1 MNKRHA
7 AIENGLAECVESA
20 VKDAQSR
27 ASRFSRAYRGWEPI
41 RMPLLG
47 AHVSTSGGVDKAP
60 GNGKDLGCEAI
71 QVFTRNQMQW
81 RARPCPQPE
90 VADFREGLKECGI
103 RQRFRTI
110 PISSIWAALNQ
121 VTLQKSLEAF
131 ADEIE
136 RCEQLGI
143 PFLVFHPGS
152 HVGSG
157 EAAGLQRIID
167 SLDSALSL
175 KPSCETQVL
184 LENTAGQ
191 GSNLGYRFEHLA
203 EILGKTQYPDRLGV
217 CLDTCHLFAAGYDLR
232 TRSTYEAVFRE
243 FDAIVGLDRVKAFH
257 LNDSKKSLGSRVD
270 RHENIGKGELGLEP
284 FRFLL
289 NDPRLAALPMLL
301 ETPGG
306 DEAYR
311 QDLTTLRSLKQ

>member
-1 MNKRHA
+1 
-7 AIENGLAECVESA
+7 
-20 VKDAQSR
+20 
-27 ASRFSRAYRGWEPI
+27 
-41 RMPLLG
+41 MPLLG

-60 GNGKDLGCEAI
+60 ANGKGLGCDAI

-81 RARPCPQPE
+81 RARPLSE
-90 VADFREGLKECGI
+90 LEIAGFRDGLKECGI
-103 RQRFRTI
+103 QTTVSHDSYLINLGSHER
-110 PISSIWAALNQ
+110 
-121 VTLQKSLEAF
+121 VVLQKSLDAF

-152 HVGSG
+152 HVGAG
-157 EAAGLQRIID
+157 EAAGLQRIAD
-167 SLDSALSL
+167 SLNTVLNL
-175 KPSCETQVL
+175 KPEYKTQVL

-191 GSNLGYRFEHLA
+191 GSNLGYRFEQLA
-203 EILGKTQYPDRLGV
+203 DILAQTENPNRFGV
-217 CLDTCHLFAAGYDLR
+217 CLDTCHLFASGYDLR
-232 TRSTYEAVFRE
+232 TRSTYEATFDE
-243 FDAIVGLDRVKAFH
+243 FDAIVGLGRVKVFH

-289 NDPRLAALPMLL
+289 NDPRFAGLAMLL

-311 QDLTTLRSLKQ
+311 IDLTTLRSLKR

>member
-1 MNKRHA
+1 
-7 AIENGLAECVESA
+7 
-20 VKDAQSR
+20 
-27 ASRFSRAYRGWEPI
+27 
-41 RMPLLG
+41 MPLLG

-60 GNGKDLGCEAI
+60 GNGKGLGCEAI

-81 RARPCPQPE
+81 RARALSPLE
-90 VADFREGLKECGI
+90 VANFCEGLKECNI
-103 RQRFRTI
+103 RAVVSHDSYLI
-110 PISSIWAALNQ
+110 NLGSHEPA
-121 VTLQKSLEAF
+121 TLQKSLEAF

-143 PFLVFHPGS
+143 SYLVFHPGS

-167 SLDSALSL
+167 SLDAVLSL
-175 KPSCETQVL
+175 KPGNSTQVL

-203 EILGKTQYPDRLGV
+203 EILGKTQYPHRLGV

-243 FDAIVGLDRVKAFH
+243 FDTIVGLGRVKAFH
-257 LNDSKKSLGSRVD
+257 LNDSKKGLGSHVD

-289 NDPRLAALPMLL
+289 NDPRFAALPMLL

-311 QDLTTLRSLKQ
+311 QDLKTLRSLKP

>member
-1 MNKRHA
+1 
-7 AIENGLAECVESA
+7 
-20 VKDAQSR
+20 
-27 ASRFSRAYRGWEPI
+27 
-41 RMPLLG
+41 MPSLG

-60 GNGKDLGCEAI
+60 ENGKSLGCEAI

-81 RARPCPQPE
+81 RARPLSDLE
-90 VADFREGLKECGI
+90 IAGFREGLKDCGI
-103 RQRFRTI
+103 QATVSHDSYLI
-110 PISSIWAALNQ
+110 NLGSHEP
-121 VTLQKSLEAF
+121 VTLQKSLDAF

-152 HVGSG
+152 HVGAG
-157 EAAGLQRIID
+157 EAVGLQRIVD
-167 SLDSALSL
+167 SLNAVLNR
-175 KPSCETQVL
+175 KPEYKTQVL

-203 EILGKTQYPDRLGV
+203 EILAKTENPDRLGV
-217 CLDTCHLFAAGYDLR
+217 CLDTCHLFASGYDLR
-232 TRSTYEAVFRE
+232 TRSSYEATFHQ
-243 FDAIVGLDRVKAFH
+243 FDAIVGLGRVKGFH

-270 RHENIGKGELGLEP
+270 RHENIGKGQLGLEP

-289 NDPRLAALPMLL
+289 NDPRFAGLPMLL

-311 QDLTTLRSLKQ
+311 IDLTTLRSLKR

>member
-1 MNKRHA
+1 
-7 AIENGLAECVESA
+7 
-20 VKDAQSR
+20 
-27 ASRFSRAYRGWEPI
+27 
-41 RMPLLG
+41 MPLLG
-47 AHVSTSGGVDKAP
+47 AHVSTSGGMDKAP
-60 GNGKDLGCEAI
+60 GNGKNLGCEAI

-81 RARPCPQPE
+81 RARPLFDPE
-90 VADFREGLKECGI
+90 TAGFRDGLQECGI
-103 RQRFRTI
+103 
-110 PISSIWAALNQ
+110 AATVSHDSYLINLGSPEP
-121 VTLQKSLEAF
+121 VVLQKSLDAF

-136 RCEQLGI
+136 RCERLGI

-157 EAAGLQRIID
+157 EAAGLQRIAD
-167 SLDSALSL
+167 SLNAVLGR
-175 KPSCETQVL
+175 KPKYKTQVL

-191 GSNLGYRFEHLA
+191 GSNLGSRFEQLA
-203 EILGKTQYPDRLGV
+203 EILAKTENPNRLGV

-232 TRSTYEAVFRE
+232 TLSTYEATFHE
-243 FDAIVGLDRVKAFH
+243 FDTIVGLSRVKVFH

-289 NDPRLAALPMLL
+289 NDRRFAGLPMLL

-311 QDLTTLRSLKQ
+311 IDLTTLRSLKR

>member
-1 MNKRHA
+1 VSESQGSK
-7 AIENGLAECVESA
+7 IELGLPGRRERS
-20 VKDAQSR
+20 
-27 ASRFSRAYRGWEPI
+27 

-60 GNGKDLGCEAI
+60 GNGKNLGCEAI

-81 RARPCPQPE
+81 RARPLSEQE
-90 VADFREGLKECGI
+90 IAGFREGLKAFGI
-103 RQRFRTI
+103 ETAVSHDSYLI
-110 PISSIWAALNQ
+110 NLGTHEP

-136 RCEQLGI
+136 RCEQLCI

-157 EAAGLQRIID
+157 EAAGLQRIAD
-167 SLDSALSL
+167 SLNAVLGQ
-175 KPSCETQVL
+175 KPRYKTQVL

-203 EILGKTQYPDRLGV
+203 EILAKTQYPDRLGV

-232 TRSTYEAVFRE
+232 TLFTYEATFRE

-257 LNDSKKSLGSRVD
+257 LNDSKKGLGSRVD

-289 NDPRLAALPMLL
+289 NDPRFARLPMLL

-306 DEAYR
+306 DESYR
-311 QDLTTLRSLKQ
+311 NDLETLRRLK

>member
-1 MNKRHA
+1 
-7 AIENGLAECVESA
+7 
-20 VKDAQSR
+20 
-27 ASRFSRAYRGWEPI
+27 
-41 RMPLLG
+41 MPLLG

-60 GNGKDLGCEAI
+60 GNGKSLGCEAI

-81 RARPCPQPE
+81 RARALSAVE
-90 VADFREGLKECGI
+90 AVGFGEGIKECGI
-103 RQRFRTI
+103 QATVSHDSYLI
-110 PISSIWAALNQ
+110 NLGSHEP

-152 HVGSG
+152 HVGVG
-157 EAAGLQRIID
+157 EVAGLQRIID
-167 SLDSALSL
+167 SLNAVLGQRP
-175 KPSCETQVL
+175 KYKTQVL

-203 EILGKTQYPDRLGV
+203 EILGKTQYPDRMGV
-217 CLDTCHLFAAGYDLR
+217 CLDTCHLFASGYDLR
-232 TRSTYEAVFRE
+232 TRSSYEATFDR
-243 FDAIVGLDRVKAFH
+243 FDAIVGLGRVRVFH

-289 NDPRLAALPMLL
+289 NDPRFAALPMLL

-311 QDLTTLRSLKQ
+311 KDLKTLRSLKL

>member
-1 MNKRHA
+1 MR
-7 AIENGLAECVESA
+7 EPLSA
-20 VKDAQSR
+20 LETV
-27 ASRFSRAYRGWEPI
+27 G
-41 RMPLLG
+41 
-47 AHVSTSGGVDKAP
+47 
-60 GNGKDLGCEAI
+60 
-71 QVFTRNQMQW
+71 
-81 RARPCPQPE
+81 
-90 VADFREGLKECGI
+90 FREGLKECGI
-103 RQRFRTI
+103 QATLSHDSYLI
-110 PISSIWAALNQ
+110 NLGSHEP

-152 HVGSG
+152 HVGVG
-157 EAAGLQRIID
+157 EAAGLQRIVD
-167 SLDSALSL
+167 SLNAVLSQ
-175 KPSCETQVL
+175 KPKYKTQVL

-191 GSNLGYRFEHLA
+191 GTNLGYCFEHLA

-217 CLDTCHLFAAGYDLR
+217 CLDACHLFAAGYDLR
-232 TRSTYEAVFRE
+232 TRGTYEAVFRE
-243 FDAIVGLDRVKAFH
+243 FDTIIGLDRLKAFH
-257 LNDSKKSLGSRVD
+257 LNDSKKGLGSRVD

-289 NDPRLAALPMLL
+289 NDPRFAALPMLL

-311 QDLTTLRSLKQ
+311 QDLKTLRSLKL

>member
-1 MNKRHA
+1 
-7 AIENGLAECVESA
+7 
-20 VKDAQSR
+20 
-27 ASRFSRAYRGWEPI
+27 
-41 RMPLLG
+41 MPLLG

-60 GNGKDLGCEAI
+60 VNGQNLGCKAI

-81 RARPCPQPE
+81 RPQPLTE
-90 VADFREGLKECGI
+90 QAID
-103 RQRFRTI
+103 RFRTGLRDCDI
-110 PISSIWAALNQ
+110 Q
-121 VTLQKSLEAF
+121 VTVSHDSYLINLGSYEPVILQKSLDAF

-136 RCEQLGI
+136 RCERLGI

-152 HVGSG
+152 HLGSG
-157 EAAGLQRIID
+157 ESVGLQRIVD
-167 SLDSALSL
+167 SLDAVLGQKL
-175 KPSCETQVL
+175 LYRTQVL

-203 EILGKTQYPDRLGV
+203 EILARTRYPDRLGV

-232 TRSTYEAVFRE
+232 TCSTYKATFQE

-289 NDPRLAALPMLL
+289 NDPRFTGLPMLL

-306 DEAYR
+306 DDAYR
-311 QDLTTLRSLKQ
+311 RDLKTLRRLKK

>member
-1 MNKRHA
+1 
-7 AIENGLAECVESA
+7 
-20 VKDAQSR
+20 
-27 ASRFSRAYRGWEPI
+27 
-41 RMPLLG
+41 MPLLG

-60 GNGKDLGCEAI
+60 ANGKGLGCDAI

-81 RARPCPQPE
+81 RARPLSE
-90 VADFREGLKECGI
+90 LEIAGFREGLKECGI
-103 RQRFRTI
+103 QTTVSHDSYLI
-110 PISSIWAALNQ
+110 NLGSHEP

-143 PFLVFHPGS
+143 SFLVFHPGS

-157 EAAGLQRIID
+157 EAAGLQRIAD
-167 SLDSALSL
+167 SLNAVLGQ
-175 KPSCETQVL
+175 KPKYRTQVL

-191 GSNLGYRFEHLA
+191 GSNLGYRFEQLA
-203 EILGKTQYPDRLGV
+203 DILAKTENPNRLGV
-217 CLDTCHLFAAGYDLR
+217 CLDTCHLFASGYDLR
-232 TRSTYEAVFRE
+232 TRSTYEATFEE
-243 FDAIVGLDRVKAFH
+243 FDAIVGLGRVKVFH

-270 RHENIGKGELGLEP
+270 RHENIGKGELGLGP

-289 NDPRLAALPMLL
+289 NDPRFAGLPMLL

-311 QDLTTLRSLKQ
+311 IDLTTLRSLKQ

>member
-1 MNKRHA
+1 
-7 AIENGLAECVESA
+7 
-20 VKDAQSR
+20 
-27 ASRFSRAYRGWEPI
+27 
-41 RMPLLG
+41 MPLLG
-47 AHVSTSGGVDKAP
+47 AHVSISGGVDKAP
-60 GNGKDLGCEAI
+60 LNGIGLGCEAI

-81 RARPCPQPE
+81 RARPLCAPE
-90 VADFREGLKECGI
+90 IAAFREGLKECGI
-103 RQRFRTI
+103 QATVSHDSYLI
-110 PISSIWAALNQ
+110 NLGSHEP
-121 VTLQKSLEAF
+121 VTLQRSLKAF

-157 EAAGLQRIID
+157 EAVGLQRIAD
-167 SLDSALSL
+167 SLNSVLAQ
-175 KPSCETQVL
+175 KPKYKTQVL

-203 EILGKTQYPDRLGV
+203 EILAKTETPDRLGV
-217 CLDTCHLFAAGYDLR
+217 CLDTCHLFASGYDLR
-232 TRSTYEAVFRE
+232 TRSTYEATFRE
-243 FDAIVGLDRVKAFH
+243 FDAIVGLSRVKAFH
-257 LNDSKKSLGSRVD
+257 LNDSKKILGSRVD

-289 NDPRLAALPMLL
+289 NDPRFAGLPMLL

-306 DEAYR
+306 NEAYR
-311 QDLTTLRSLKQ
+311 IDLSTLRSLKP

>member
-1 MNKRHA
+1 
-7 AIENGLAECVESA
+7 
-20 VKDAQSR
+20 
-27 ASRFSRAYRGWEPI
+27 
-41 RMPLLG
+41 MPLLG

-60 GNGKDLGCEAI
+60 ANGKGLGCDAI

-81 RARPCPQPE
+81 RARPLSE
-90 VADFREGLKECGI
+90 LEIAGFRKGLKECVIQTTVSHDSYLINLGSHE
-103 RQRFRTI
+103 
-110 PISSIWAALNQ
+110 P

-143 PFLVFHPGS
+143 SFLVFHPGS

-157 EAAGLQRIID
+157 EAAGLQRIAD
-167 SLDSALSL
+167 SLNAVLGQ
-175 KPSCETQVL
+175 KPKYRTQVL

-191 GSNLGYRFEHLA
+191 GSNLGYRFEQLA
-203 EILGKTQYPDRLGV
+203 AILAKTENPNRLGV
-217 CLDTCHLFAAGYDLR
+217 CLDTCHLFASGYDLR
-232 TRSTYEAVFRE
+232 TRTTYEATFKE
-243 FDAIVGLDRVKAFH
+243 FDAIVGLGRVKVFH

-289 NDPRLAALPMLL
+289 NDPRFAGLPMLL

-311 QDLTTLRSLKQ
+311 IDLTTLRSLKQ

>member
-1 MNKRHA
+1 
-7 AIENGLAECVESA
+7 
-20 VKDAQSR
+20 
-27 ASRFSRAYRGWEPI
+27 
-41 RMPLLG
+41 MPLLG

-60 GNGKDLGCEAI
+60 GNGKSLGCEAI

-81 RARPCPQPE
+81 RARPLSDRE
-90 VADFREGLKECGI
+90 IAAFREGLKECSI
-103 RQRFRTI
+103 R
-110 PISSIWAALNQ
+110 AAVSHDSYLINLGSHEP
-121 VTLQKSLEAF
+121 VVLQKSLDAF

-157 EAAGLQRIID
+157 EAAGLQRIAE
-167 SLDSALSL
+167 SLNAVLGL
-175 KPSCETQVL
+175 KPKHKTQVL

-191 GSNLGYRFEHLA
+191 GSNLGYRFEQLA
-203 EILGKTQYPDRLGV
+203 EILEKTENPNRLGV

-232 TRSTYEAVFRE
+232 TLSTYEATFQE
-243 FDAIVGLDRVKAFH
+243 FDAIVGLERVKAFH
-257 LNDSKKSLGSRVD
+257 LNDSKKGLGSRVD

-289 NDPRLAALPMLL
+289 NDPRFACLPMLL

-311 QDLTTLRSLKQ
+311 IDLTTLRSLKQ

>member
-1 MNKRHA
+1 
-7 AIENGLAECVESA
+7 
-20 VKDAQSR
+20 
-27 ASRFSRAYRGWEPI
+27 
-41 RMPLLG
+41 MPFLG

-60 GNGKDLGCEAI
+60 GNGKDLGCKAI

-81 RARPCPQPE
+81 RARALCPLE
-90 VADFREGLKECGI
+90 IANFREGLKECDI
-103 RQRFRTI
+103 
-110 PISSIWAALNQ
+110 Q
-121 VTLQKSLEAF
+121 VAVSHDSYLINLGSHEPATLQKSLEAF

-143 PFLVFHPGS
+143 PYLVFHPGS

-167 SLDSALSL
+167 SLDAVLSL
-175 KPSCETQVL
+175 KPSNSTQIL

-191 GSNLGYRFEHLA
+191 GSNLGYCFEHLA
-203 EILGKTQYPDRLGV
+203 EILGKTQRPNRLGI

-243 FDAIVGLDRVKAFH
+243 FDTIVGLDRVKAFH
-257 LNDSKKSLGSRVD
+257 LNDSKKGLGGRVD

-289 NDPRLAALPMLL
+289 NDPRFAALPMLL

-306 DEAYR
+306 DAAYR
-311 QDLTTLRSLKQ
+311 QDLKTLRSLKP

>member
-1 MNKRHA
+1 
-7 AIENGLAECVESA
+7 
-20 VKDAQSR
+20 
-27 ASRFSRAYRGWEPI
+27 
-41 RMPLLG
+41 MPLLG

-60 GNGKDLGCEAI
+60 ANGKGLGCDAI

-81 RARPCPQPE
+81 RARPLSE
-90 VADFREGLKECGI
+90 LEIAGFREGLKECGI
-103 RQRFRTI
+103 RATVSHDSYLI
-110 PISSIWAALNQ
+110 NLGSHEP

-143 PFLVFHPGS
+143 SFLVFHPGS

-157 EAAGLQRIID
+157 EAAGLQRIAD
-167 SLDSALSL
+167 SLNAVLGQ
-175 KPSCETQVL
+175 KPKYRTQVL

-191 GSNLGYRFEHLA
+191 GSNLGYRFEQLA
-203 EILGKTQYPDRLGV
+203 DILAKTENPNRLGV
-217 CLDTCHLFAAGYDLR
+217 CLDTCHLFASGYDLR
-232 TRSTYEAVFRE
+232 TRSTYEATFEE
-243 FDAIVGLDRVKAFH
+243 FDAIVGLGRVKVFH

-289 NDPRLAALPMLL
+289 NDPRFAGLPMLL

-311 QDLTTLRSLKQ
+311 IDLTTLRSLKQ

>member
-1 MNKRHA
+1 
-7 AIENGLAECVESA
+7 
-20 VKDAQSR
+20 
-27 ASRFSRAYRGWEPI
+27 
-41 RMPLLG
+41 MPLLG

-60 GNGKDLGCEAI
+60 ANGKGLGCDAI

-81 RARPCPQPE
+81 RARPLSALE
-90 VADFREGLKECGI
+90 IAGFREGLKECGI
-103 RQRFRTI
+103 QTTVSHDSYLI
-110 PISSIWAALNQ
+110 NLGSHEP
-121 VTLQKSLEAF
+121 VVLQKSLDAF

-152 HVGSG
+152 HVGAG
-157 EAAGLQRIID
+157 EAAGLQRIAD
-167 SLDSALSL
+167 SLNTVLNL
-175 KPSCETQVL
+175 KPEYKTQVL

-191 GSNLGYRFEHLA
+191 GSNLGYRFEQLA
-203 EILGKTQYPDRLGV
+203 DILAKTENPNRFGV
-217 CLDTCHLFAAGYDLR
+217 CLDTCHLFASGYDLR
-232 TRSTYEAVFRE
+232 TRSTYEATFDE
-243 FDAIVGLDRVKAFH
+243 FDAIVGLGRVKVFH

-289 NDPRLAALPMLL
+289 NDPRFAGLAMLL

-311 QDLTTLRSLKQ
+311 IDLTTLRSLKR

>member
-1 MNKRHA
+1 
-7 AIENGLAECVESA
+7 
-20 VKDAQSR
+20 
-27 ASRFSRAYRGWEPI
+27 
-41 RMPLLG
+41 MPLLG
-47 AHVSTSGGVDKAP
+47 AHVSTSGGVDRAP

-81 RARPCPQPE
+81 RARPLSQPE
-90 VADFREGLKECGI
+90 VANFRQGLKEY
-103 RQRFRTI
+103 
-110 PISSIWAALNQ
+110 SIKAAVSHDSYLINLGSPEPG
-121 VTLQKSLEAF
+121 TLQKSLEAF
-131 ADEIE
+131 SDEIE

-143 PFLVFHPGS
+143 PYLVFHPGS

-157 EAAGLQRIID
+157 EVAGLQRIID
-167 SLDSALSL
+167 SLDFALSL
-175 KPSCETQVL
+175 KPGCATQVL
-184 LENTAGQ
+184 IENTAGQ

-243 FDAIVGLDRVKAFH
+243 FDTIVGLDRVKTFH
-257 LNDSKKSLGSRVD
+257 LNDSKKNLGSRVD

-311 QDLTTLRSLKQ
+311 QDLKTLRSLKQ

>member
-1 MNKRHA
+1 
-7 AIENGLAECVESA
+7 
-20 VKDAQSR
+20 
-27 ASRFSRAYRGWEPI
+27 
-41 RMPLLG
+41 MPLLG

-60 GNGKDLGCEAI
+60 ANGKGLGCDAI

-81 RARPCPQPE
+81 RARPLSE
-90 VADFREGLKECGI
+90 LEIAGFREGLKECGI
-103 RQRFRTI
+103 QTTVSHYSYLI
-110 PISSIWAALNQ
+110 NLGSHEP

-143 PFLVFHPGS
+143 SFLVFHPGS

-157 EAAGLQRIID
+157 EAAGLQRIAD
-167 SLDSALSL
+167 SLNAVLGQ
-175 KPSCETQVL
+175 KQKHRTQVL

-191 GSNLGYRFEHLA
+191 GSNLGYRFEQLA
-203 EILGKTQYPDRLGV
+203 DILAKTENPNRLGV
-217 CLDTCHLFAAGYDLR
+217 CLDTCHLFASGYDLR
-232 TRSTYEAVFRE
+232 TRSTYEATFEE
-243 FDAIVGLDRVKAFH
+243 FDAIVGLGRVKVFH

-289 NDPRLAALPMLL
+289 NDPRFAGLPMLL

-311 QDLTTLRSLKQ
+311 IDLTTLRSLKQ

>member
-1 MNKRHA
+1 
-7 AIENGLAECVESA
+7 
-20 VKDAQSR
+20 
-27 ASRFSRAYRGWEPI
+27 
-41 RMPLLG
+41 MPLLG

-60 GNGKDLGCEAI
+60 GNGKSLGCEAI

-81 RARPCPQPE
+81 RARPLSEPDI
-90 VADFREGLKECGI
+90 VAFRSGLRECGI
-103 RQRFRTI
+103 QVAVSHDSYLI
-110 PISSIWAALNQ
+110 NLGSHEP
-121 VTLQKSLEAF
+121 VTLQKSLDAF

-152 HVGSG
+152 HVGAG
-157 EAAGLQRIID
+157 EAAGLQRIAD
-167 SLDSALSL
+167 SLNAVLAR
-175 KPSCETQVL
+175 KPKYKTQVL

-203 EILGKTQYPDRLGV
+203 AILAKTKDSSRLGV
-217 CLDTCHLFAAGYDLR
+217 CLDTCHLFAAGYDMR
-232 TRSTYEAVFRE
+232 THSTYEATFRKFE
-243 FDAIVGLDRVKAFH
+243 AILGLDQVKAFH

-289 NDPRLAALPMLL
+289 SDPRFAGLPMLL

-306 DEAYR
+306 EEAYR
-311 QDLTTLRSLKQ
+311 RDLKTLRSLKP

>member
-1 MNKRHA
+1 
-7 AIENGLAECVESA
+7 
-20 VKDAQSR
+20 
-27 ASRFSRAYRGWEPI
+27 
-41 RMPLLG
+41 MPLLG

-60 GNGKDLGCEAI
+60 LNGTSLGCEAI

-81 RARPCPQPE
+81 RARPLSEPE
-90 VADFREGLKECGI
+90 IVGFRQGLKECGI
-103 RQRFRTI
+103 R
-110 PISSIWAALNQ
+110 
-121 VTLQKSLEAF
+121 VTVSHDSYLINLGSPEPVVLQKSLDAF

-152 HVGSG
+152 HVGCG
-157 EAAGLQRIID
+157 ETTGLRRIAD
-167 SLDSALSL
+167 SLNAVLGQ
-175 KPSCETQVL
+175 KPKYKTQVL

-203 EILGKTQYPDRLGV
+203 EILAKMETPNRLGV
-217 CLDTCHLFAAGYDLR
+217 CLDTCHLFASGYDLR
-232 TRSTYEAVFRE
+232 TLSTYEATFRE
-243 FDAIVGLDRVKAFH
+243 FDAIVGLGRVKVFH
-257 LNDSKKSLGSRVD
+257 LNDSKKSLSSRVD
-270 RHENIGKGELGLEP
+270 RHENIGKGELGLQP

-289 NDPRLAALPMLL
+289 NDPRFAGLPMLL

-311 QDLTTLRSLKQ
+311 IDLALLRSLRQ